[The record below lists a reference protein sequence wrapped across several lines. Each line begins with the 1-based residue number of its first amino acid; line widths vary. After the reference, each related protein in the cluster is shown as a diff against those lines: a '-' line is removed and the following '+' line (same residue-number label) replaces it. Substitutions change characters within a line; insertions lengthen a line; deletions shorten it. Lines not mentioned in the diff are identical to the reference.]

1 MEKCAAPCVKE
12 AVCVHTKKVYDSC
25 RDKDC
30 GEDLRVVL
38 TREGQSVLDGATG
51 VKGRRAELLWV
62 YSDVE
67 PVNFHRG
74 FYTVELRYFYRITA
88 EAFGGQG
95 RPREIVGLASYQ
107 KRVMLYGS
115 EGSAREFR
123 SDRRPGGGMTA
134 GESLPTA
141 VVEAVDPILLG
152 IRIVGSSFAPRG
164 GEVSE
169 LPGEL
174 CEVFGGEPFCSDGE
188 NRRYVTWGQFS
199 IIRLE
204 RESQLLMPAYDFS
217 VPDKEC
223 VESTEESPCKLF
235 ERISFP
241 TGEFFP
247 PDYGAAPN
255 WDGCS
260 SACNPGC
267 GCEQ

>member
-12 AVCVHTKKVYDSC
+12 AVCVHTRKVYDSC

-30 GEDLRVVL
+30 GEDLRVYL
-38 TREGQSVLDGATG
+38 TRESQEVLDGATG
-51 VKGRRAELLWV
+51 VKGRRAQLLWV

-74 FYTVELRYFYRITA
+74 FYTIDLRYYYRITA
-88 EAFGGQG
+88 EAFCGA
-95 RPREIVGLASYQ
+95 RPEGMARPQTVTGLAFYH

-115 EGSAREFR
+115 EGSARVFS
-123 SDRRPGGGMTA
+123 SDRRPDTPA

-152 IRIVGSSFAPRG
+152 IRIAPG
-164 GEVSE
+164 GIQPREE
-169 LPGEL
+169 EPADLPREL
-174 CEVFGGEPFCSDGE
+174 CEGFGGEPLCCEGA
-188 NRRYVTWGQFS
+188 NRLYVTLGQFS

-217 VPDKEC
+217 VPEKEC
-223 VESTEESPCKLF
+223 VESTEESPCQLF

-247 PDYGAAPN
+247 PDFGVTQEWP
-255 WDGCS
+255 G
-260 SACNPGC
+260 CNPGC
-267 GCEQ
+267 ACEG